1 MDQRGIV
8 EGMTVYDAEGQ
19 KLGEVVSLDADG
31 FLVERGLVF
40 PKETFVRYEDVA
52 GVSGHEVRLARSEE
66 RMALADDESERI
78 RNAGI
83 GAGMVG
89 AGGIGTAGVG
99 GGPSHHGGH
108 HA

>member
-1 MDQRGIV
+1 MGERGIA

-19 KLGEVVSLDADG
+19 ALGEVVSLDADG

-40 PKETFVRYEDVA
+40 PKETFIRYEDVA
-52 GVSGHEVRLARSEE
+52 GVSGHEIRLSRSEE
-66 RMALADDESERI
+66 RLARVDESDRI

-83 GAGMVG
+83 GAGMIG

-99 GGPSHHGGH
+99 GGSPHHGGH
-108 HA
+108 QA

>member
-1 MDQRGIV
+1 MDQRGIL

-19 KLGEVVSLDADG
+19 VLGEVVSLDADG
-31 FLVERGLVF
+31 FLVEKGLVF

-52 GVSGHEVRLARSEE
+52 GVSGHEVQLSRSEE
-66 RMALADDESERI
+66 RMAFADESERI

-89 AGGIGTAGVG
+89 AGGVGTAGVG
-99 GGPSHHGGH
+99 GGSPLHGGH